1 MLVASC
7 LPGCVAGSDAL
18 PQVGQA
24 LLKAR
29 DFYIGVDR
37 AQRQLEHVADLVCK
51 EPAPELVNACS
62 EVAQGLADAD
72 KANDAARAA
81 LLVASSLY
89 NVENGVDDAYAG
101 AP

>member
-1 MLVASC
+1 MLIASC
-7 LPGCVAGSDAL
+7 LPSCAGSDTL
-18 PQVGQA
+18 PQIGQA

-37 AQRQLEHVADLVCK
+37 AQGQLEHVADLVCK
-51 EPAPELVNACS
+51 EPAPELVNTCA

-72 KANDAARAA
+72 KANDVARAA

-89 NVENGVDDAYAG
+89 NVVGGADDADAG